1 MLRYIQQYRFYIAL
15 FIFLL
20 IPIVQIDTTNRN
32 PRDYRFYDRAI
43 LTITSP
49 IQTLITVVLDTAV
62 SAVQNT
68 FFLWDVRDDN
78 QQWVEENRK
87 LQNAIAE
94 LKEAELE
101 NARLRKLLSFKDKQK
116 LKTIAARV
124 IGKDVS
130 SDFRAIR
137 IDRGEKDGVMKN
149 MAVLTHEGIVGRV
162 LRTANNHS
170 DIVTIVDLYS
180 AVDAIVE
187 RSRAR
192 GIVEGKTDDLCQLR
206 FALRTDDIQPGD
218 VLISSGL
225 GGIFPKNV
233 LVGTVTRVDRKA
245 FGISQEVEVK
255 PSVDFSRLE
264 EVMIVMDSLASPGKD
279 GVKDL

>member
-15 FIFLL
+15 FLFLL
-20 IPIVQIDTTNRN
+20 IPIVQIDTTNRR

-43 LTITSP
+43 LTVTSP
-49 IQTLITVVLDTAV
+49 IQTFITVVLDWGV
-62 SAVQNT
+62 STVQNT

-78 QQWVEENRK
+78 QQWVEENRR
-87 LQNAIAE
+87 LQSAIAE

-101 NARLRKLLSFKDKQK
+101 NVRLRKLLTFKDKQK

-124 IGKDVS
+124 VGKDVS

-137 IDRGEKDGVMKN
+137 IDRGEKDGVQKN
-149 MAVLTHEGIVGRV
+149 MAVLTHEGIVGRI
-162 LRTANNHS
+162 LRTTATHS

-233 LVGTVTRVDRKA
+233 LVGSVTRVDRKA

-264 EVMIVMDSLASPGKD
+264 EVMIVMELS
-279 GVKDL
+279 KDL